1 MGIPMLMYGV
11 ALNEAI
17 RKGNLSEMRNL
28 ATVSGFLLKSQET
41 DLESDEVKDWQET
54 HKQLV
59 AAIAEKEAIK
69 LAKEDVVAIRDGFV
83 VLDSI
88 QLARALKS
96 LLDSDVEGP
105 YIKISVG
112 WD

>member
-17 RKGNLSEMRNL
+17 KKGNLSEMREL
-28 ATVSGFLLKSQET
+28 AAVSAFLLKSQDS
-41 DLESDEVKDWQET
+41 DLESDERRDWQET
-54 HKQLV
+54 HNQLV
-59 AAIAEKEAIK
+59 AAIAEKEAVK
-69 LAKEDVVAIRDGFV
+69 LAREDVLAIRDGVV

-96 LLDSDVEGP
+96 LLNSDVEGP
-105 YIKISVG
+105 YMKITFG

>member
-17 RKGNLSEMRNL
+17 KKGSLSEMREL
-28 ATVSGFLLKSQET
+28 AAVSAFLLKSQGT
-41 DLESDEVKDWQET
+41 DLESDEGQDWKEA
-54 HKQLV
+54 HNQLV
-59 AAIAEKEAIK
+59 AAISEKEAIK
-69 LAKEDVVAIRDGFV
+69 LAREDIVAIRDGVV

-96 LLDSDVEGP
+96 LLNSDVEGP
-105 YIKISVG
+105 YIKVSVG